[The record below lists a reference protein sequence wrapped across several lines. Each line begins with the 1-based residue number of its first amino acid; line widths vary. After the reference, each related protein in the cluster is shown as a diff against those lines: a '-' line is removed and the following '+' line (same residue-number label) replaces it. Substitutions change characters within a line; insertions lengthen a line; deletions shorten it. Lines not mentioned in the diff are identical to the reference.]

1 MKLNDLYFR
10 GFTLY
15 KKELEKDKEAS
26 KLRHVIKQ
34 TNIDNDRLETVRY
47 ICKIDEEWVK
57 NIEEGMVYVEKALRE
72 ERQFIR
78 TEGEVVPIE
87 KAKHTSKTTVEHLA
101 KHSNFITHVPENPAD
116 DLVPDKLYIV
126 EKESDYAVYENRFLY
141 LLLTYLRDFL
151 AIRLNKI
158 RDKMT
163 TYHGKYSTVKD
174 VHLSHRNI
182 QYEIKLA
189 DEIKD
194 DPILIEKY
202 KSIPVIDRIE
212 MQYHLV
218 LSFLSTPLMEQ
229 VSKAPMLKPP
239 IIKTNTLKMNTNFK
253 TSLALYDYISAY
265 NTPGYEFEEEVVSLH
280 PLKEEVADEYARV
293 LSLNAFLTYKNANN
307 LSKSLKK
314 EFEKNEKELKE
325 QERIQRDEQLKRLRR
340 HLNESNLSYEEY
352 LVLLENHNRD
362 LEKDSAELK
371 NANKTIEALNK
382 QIKEIEQKNK
392 ELIAINEQLNENII
406 AKDEEITII
415 NAKHATDLLVLE
427 QVHREDLD
435 KLSAKHRDHIN
446 KLNEEHQIDK
456 ANAIEETRK
465 IVNAENKVI
474 IDKANLEIESLKNE
488 ISTLNQKI
496 ENDSETHRIKT
507 EELDLKI
514 TKTLD
519 EKKHLI
525 AEYEDKIF
533 NLMNAHKDNV
543 AELNNQILD
552 KENAIEECN
561 QKIAKMLEEKQFIE
575 AQLHILR
582 VEQGRTTDEY
592 DYTSKERFEELEHQY
607 RAFKKLFKK
616 EWNKTKKRIRAE
628 LYAKVDEELKQEKA
642 NKKSK
647 KKIESNN
654 NDKVLDTKEN
664 QDIHEE
670 LIEVNNDKTNENVI
684 NEFDGDELV
693 KDEVIE
699 NVDETI
705 DDDATSLECLVNNDE
720 SVDLINTEEINEN
733 NEIMEELESPEDLE
747 DIEKISEEEISEEN
761 KN

>member
-10 GFTLY
+10 GFILY
-15 KKELEKDKEAS
+15 KKQLEKDKEDA

-34 TNIDNDRLETVRY
+34 SNIDNDKLETVRY
-47 ICKIDEEWVK
+47 ICKIDEEWVR

-101 KHSNFITHVPENPAD
+101 KHSNFITHVPANPAD

-151 AIRLNKI
+151 AIRLNRI

-163 TYHGKYSTVKD
+163 TYHGKYSAVKD

-253 TSLALYDYISAY
+253 TSLALYDYISSY
-265 NTPGYEFEEEVVSLH
+265 NTPGYEFEEEIVTLH
-280 PLKEEVADEYARV
+280 PFKDDVADEYAQLV
-293 LSLNAFLTYKNANN
+293 SLNAFLTYKNANN
-307 LSKSLKK
+307 LNKSLKK
-314 EFEKNEKELKE
+314 EYDKNEKELKE
-325 QERIQRDEQLKRLRR
+325 QERIQREEQLKRLRR

-371 NANKTIEALNK
+371 NANKTIAELNK
-382 QIKEIEQKNK
+382 KLKEIETKNK
-392 ELIAINEQLNENII
+392 ELVSENEKLNQEVLDKI
-406 AKDEEITII
+406 EEIKI
-415 NAKHATDLLVLE
+415 NDAKHATDLLILE

-435 KLSAKHRDHIN
+435 KLSQKHRDEIN
-446 KLNEEHQIDK
+446 RLNEEHQKNVENLNKEHQENIENLNKEHQLDK
-456 ANAIEETRK
+456 EKAIEETK
-465 IVNAENKVI
+465 KQANEENKI
-474 IDKANLEIESLKNE
+474 IVDKINSLVDSLRVELSNLNETFAKEKESN
-488 ISTLNQKI
+488 ISTIDELNEK
-496 ENDSETHRIKT
+496 
-507 EELDLKI
+507 L
-514 TKTLD
+514 TKALED
-519 EKKHLI
+519 KKNLI
-525 AEYEDKIF
+525 AEYEDKIY

-543 AELNNQILD
+543 NELNNQINQ
-552 KENAIEECN
+552 KELAINECN
-561 QKIAKMLEEKQFIE
+561 AQIAKIIEEKQFVE
-575 AQLHILR
+575 AQVHVLR
-582 VEQGRTTDEY
+582 VEQGKTTDEY
-592 DYTSKERFEELEHQY
+592 DYTSKERFEELEQQF

-628 LYAKVDEELKQEKA
+628 LYAQVDEELKQEKA
-642 NKKSK
+642 NKKAKGNLNTVVEENSS
-647 KKIESNN
+647 IELN
-654 NDKVLDTKEN
+654 
-664 QDIHEE
+664 EE
-670 LIEVNNDKTNENVI
+670 TVSTNEENIETI
-684 NEFDGDELV
+684 N
-693 KDEVIE
+693 EVIE
-699 NVDETI
+699 KDN
-705 DDDATSLECLVNNDE
+705 LE
-720 SVDLINTEEINEN
+720 SVNTDNDTVFDDEVKFESSENEVVEENEDEISTGENEDKTSTEEN
-733 NEIMEELESPEDLE
+733 
-747 DIEKISEEEISEEN
+747 
-761 KN
+761 